1 LPDHDQHFKKLIET
15 CFADLVRIVAPRIA
29 PRLHLDRPT
38 FLDKEQFTDTREG
51 EHRRLDLVAE
61 VPSIR
66 GDPELVIVH
75 VEVEAQ
81 ARRTMGRRLLNY
93 AMQLWLRHGAP
104 IVPVVVYLR
113 GGKPDVTRERVPL
126 RAFNTT
132 FFTFRYF
139 AFGLSPS
146 QAREYLARREPLAW
160 ALAALMQRGG
170 RSPEQH
176 RLACL
181 QPIARAEI
189 DDARKVLLASCVETY
204 VQLNE
209 SQREAYETLLD
220 REENREVAAMERT
233 LLTTLDRAAQ
243 QGYAEGLERGIEKG
257 MEKGLAEGELK
268 GREQGK
274 RELLLD
280 LLGRRFGPLPDAT
293 VQRVQALSSPEELS
307 RLAERVLDAR
317 SLDDLGL

>member
-1 LPDHDQHFKKLIET
+1 MPDHDQHFKKLIET
-15 CFADLVRIVAPRIA
+15 CFADLVRIVVPRIA
-29 PRLHLDRPT
+29 PKLHLDRPT

-51 EHRRLDLVAE
+51 EHRRLDLVAQ
-61 VPSIR
+61 VSSIR

-81 ARRTMGRRLLNY
+81 ARRTMGRRLLDY

-113 GGKPDVTRERVPL
+113 GGKPGVTRERVPL

-132 FFTFRYF
+132 FITFRYF
-139 AFGLSPS
+139 AFGLSRS
-146 QAREYLARREPLAW
+146 QAREYLVRPEPLAW

-170 RSPEQH
+170 RSAVEH

-181 QPIARAEI
+181 QSIARAEI

-209 SQREAYETLLD
+209 SERETYETLLD
-220 REENREVAAMERT
+220 HEENREVAAMERT

-243 QGYAEGLERGIEKG
+243 RGFAEGKQEGR
-257 MEKGLAEGELK
+257 AEGQRE
-268 GREQGK
+268 GRAEGQ

-293 VQRVQALSSPEELS
+293 IQRVQALSSPEELS

-317 SLDDLGL
+317 SLDDLGI

>member
-1 LPDHDQHFKKLIET
+1 MPDHDQHFKKLIEA
-15 CFADLVRIVAPRIA
+15 CFADLMRIVAPRIA

-51 EHRRLDLVAE
+51 EHRRLDLVAQ
-61 VPSIR
+61 VSSIR

-81 ARRTMGRRLLNY
+81 AR
-93 AMQLWLRHGAP
+93 
-104 IVPVVVYLR
+104 
-113 GGKPDVTRERVPL
+113 
-126 RAFNTT
+126 
-132 FFTFRYF
+132 
-139 AFGLSPS
+139 
-146 QAREYLARREPLAW
+146 EYLARPEPLAW
-160 ALAALMQRGG
+160 ALAALMRRGG
-170 RSPEQH
+170 RSAVEH

-181 QPIARAEI
+181 APIARAEI

-204 VQLNE
+204 VQLEE
-209 SQREAYETLLD
+209 SEWDLYEALLD

-243 QGYAEGLERGIEKG
+243 RGFAEG
-257 MEKGLAEGELK
+257 MEKGIAEGEQ
-268 GREQGK
+268 RGK

-280 LLGRRFGPLPDAT
+280 LLARRFGPLPDAT
-293 VQRVQALSSPEELS
+293 VQRVRALTSSEELS

-317 SLDDLGL
+317 KLDDLGL